1 MSVSEMYEPIMIE
14 LEEKIFLNKTVIELL
29 IEDDNAEHEDL
40 LTRLQNSLMSNGV
53 RVSEDSLLRYAE
65 FVCDRVYHFDAAG
78 AEDEPPLILSPC
90 MRTLIQLTGITLG
103 KRRAIRKL
111 EKRRQPKAEKGTNWT
126 KAITTP
132 LIGYVFESFGRDQM
146 EQGEANLALHLL
158 LTSKQISG
166 NVISVE
172 AW

>member
-40 LTRLQNSLMSNGV
+40 LTRLQNSFMSNGV

-103 KRRAIRKL
+103 KRRATRKL

-126 KAITTP
+126 IK
-132 LIGYVFESFGRDQM
+132 Q
-146 EQGEANLALHLL
+146 LL
-158 LTSKQISG
+158 RL
-166 NVISVE
+166 
-172 AW
+172 

>member
-65 FVCDRVYHFDAAG
+65 FVCDRVYYFDAAG

-90 MRTLIQLTGITLG
+90 MRTLIQLTGKSSYI
-103 KRRAIRKL
+103 
-111 EKRRQPKAEKGTNWT
+111 
-126 KAITTP
+126 
-132 LIGYVFESFGRDQM
+132 
-146 EQGEANLALHLL
+146 
-158 LTSKQISG
+158 
-166 NVISVE
+166 
-172 AW
+172 